1 MKTQILD
8 LHLKIPNFVAQNYIN
23 RREIYSKFTEKA
35 NVNLSSILRIIQQ
48 VYNMFTAINWGNSSI
63 ISFTLI
69 KI

>member
-1 MKTQILD
+1 
-8 LHLKIPNFVAQNYIN
+8 LKIPNFVAQNYIY
-23 RREIYSKFTEKA
+23 RREIYSKITEKA

-48 VYNMFTAINWGNSSI
+48 VYNMFTAINRDNSSI